1 MHDTHCD
8 YSNTYVAII
17 FGSPLAHHK
26 CIVIIQG
33 IMRTQ
38 SVQCLNN
45 CVIDYC
51 VIVEFAFQSTI
62 VLSVH
67 IGSYGWALVDTYM
80 RKRGLGTAQNYYG
93 YAQCLMYQI

>member
-1 MHDTHCD
+1 MRVI
-8 YSNTYVAII
+8 SNTHVAIV

-33 IMRTQ
+33 IIRTQ

-45 CVIDYC
+45 C

-67 IGSYGWALVDTYM
+67 TGSYGWALVDTYM
-80 RKRGLGTAQNYYG
+80 RKQNLGTTQN
-93 YAQCLMYQI
+93 